1 MAVLISVKGFSS
13 NIVPNDSDRPN
24 ADNNKNLNERSELNL
39 YLILIL
45 CLCYAFYTYL
55 VYDEIDDII
64 QAVKSKRVDGMF
76 LDRYRASY
84 YQSKGKLQS
93 LITVKKLE
101 FHREVGILFSKN
113 NQELAKC
120 LGLFRS
126 NIWRLFQVLTA
137 TFKVT
142 LIVFCMIESTQA
154 RVLLHLKSTLEILNL
169 DVKIHMDT
177 DIDVEVL
184 NFRSK

>member
-1 MAVLISVKGFSS
+1 MAVLILVKGFSS

-24 ADNNKNLNERSELNL
+24 ADNNKNHNDRSELNL

-76 LDRYRASY
+76 LDRYTASY

-101 FHREVGILFSKN
+101 FRREVGILFSKN

-142 LIVFCMIESTQA
+142 LIVFCMIELNELNEFYPLPPLQ
-154 RVLLHLKSTLEILNL
+154 ILNL